1 TQDYEALAKERNALV
16 MREIKNINITQTV
29 QLIPKKETEIKKIF
43 ESVQTYDELAQK
55 RGELIAQNLQQE
67 LTAQQ
72 TEAQQKEIVLIQ
84 KQKQERVV
92 LISLLVASLIS

>member
-1 TQDYEALAKERNALV
+1 
-16 MREIKNINITQTV
+16 MREIKNINIIQTA

-92 LISLLVASLIS
+92 LISLLVASLISVSGLLVKLRAT